1 MSLADFILMTTKGKR
16 RRKYKRAAP
25 IVTPAEIELQETFS
39 RSNVGDVFA
48 MDWSNRM
55 VATDRSLQKVQ
66 MQFVD
71 KIARR
76 YGYRIHMRPGPDYL
90 KITIKRD
97 LNG

>member
-1 MSLADFILMTTKGKR
+1 MSLADFILMTTKGKPKR
-16 RRKYKRAAP
+16 RYTKP
-25 IVTPAEIELQETFS
+25 VPVITPAEVELRETFS

-48 MDWSNRM
+48 MDWANRM

-66 MQFVD
+66 MQFVE
-71 KIARR
+71 KVAKR